1 MPNKKFLNQID
12 RTNESF
18 FSQEEQKPTRTKL
31 PKGMKSANTDPEP
44 TEERASAPDIP
55 EGFKLVPTET
65 KSKRL
70 QLLITPSLHRKL
82 QDLAKAENISIN
94 EIANRAIENYLKG
107 GF

>member
-1 MPNKKFLNQID
+1 
-12 RTNESF
+12 
-18 FSQEEQKPTRTKL
+18 
-31 PKGMKSANTDPEP
+31 MKTVNTDPEP
-44 TEERASAPDIP
+44 TEERESAPDIP

-70 QLLITPSLHRKL
+70 QLLITPSMHRKL

-94 EIANRAIENYLKG
+94 EAVNRAIENYLKG

>member
-1 MPNKKFLNQID
+1 MPSKSF
-12 RTNESF
+12 RTSNSF
-18 FSQEEQKPTRTKL
+18 FSQEEQKPKRTKL
-31 PKGMKSANTDPEP
+31 PKGMKPVNANPEP
-44 TEERASAPDIP
+44 TEEKASAPDIP
-55 EGFKLVPTET
+55 EGFKLVPAET

-94 EIANRAIENYLKG
+94 EVANRAFDYYIENYLKG

>member
-1 MPNKKFLNQID
+1 MPKKNF
-12 RTNESF
+12 RTSNSF

-31 PKGMKSANTDPEP
+31 PKGMKPVNTDPEP
-44 TEERASAPDIP
+44 TEERRSAPNIP
-55 EGFKLVPTET
+55 EGYKLVPES

-70 QLLITPSLHRKL
+70 QLLVKPSTHEKL
-82 QDLAKAENISIN
+82 KNLAKAEDLSIN

>member
-1 MPNKKFLNQID
+1 MSSKSF
-12 RTNESF
+12 RTSNSF
-18 FSQEEQKPTRTKL
+18 FEEQKPTRTKL
-31 PKGMKSANTDPEP
+31 PKGMKPVNADPEP
-44 TEERASAPDIP
+44 TEERVSAPDIP

>member
-1 MPNKKFLNQID
+1 MPSKSF
-12 RTNESF
+12 RTSSSF

-31 PKGMKSANTDPEP
+31 PKGMKPVNTDPEP

-82 QDLAKAENISIN
+82 QDLAKAENTSVN
-94 EIANRAIENYLKG
+94 ELANRAIENYLKG